1 MTVPAAVAPF
11 IGDPIAW
18 RRHKIDV
25 LKGKICFGGLDL
37 GVVNDFTCLAL
48 FFPKQAGVP
57 TAVLLLWAWVPA
69 NVDYHTVLKERYGYD
84 DWVRGEFVKLT
95 PGERTD
101 YAIVRDDILALDAR
115 FHIQELAFD
124 KAYATQIVQELTAG
138 SVTMVEHGQGTYAM
152 TYPIKEFQ
160 RQIVGRD
167 FLHGQNPLLTFMV
180 DNLVVK
186 SDGKGN
192 LCCVKPD
199 NPNSPRKID
208 GAVASI
214 MAIGRASANPGAT
227 AAAPRFLF
235 I

>member
-1 MTVPAAVAPF
+1 MADSSLCV
-11 IGDPIAW
+11 GDPAAW
-18 RRHKIDV
+18 RRHKISV
-25 LKGKICFGGLDL
+25 LRGKVCFGGLDL
-37 GVVNDFTCLAL
+37 GVVNDFTCFAL

-57 TAVLLLWAWVPA
+57 VAVLLLWSWVPED
-69 NVDYHTVLKERYGYD
+69 VDYHLILKERYGYH
-84 DWVRGEFVKLT
+84 DWVSGEFVKLT
-95 PGERTD
+95 PGQRTD
-101 YAIVRDDILALDAR
+101 YAIVRDDILELDKQFR
-115 FHIQELAFD
+115 IEELAFD
-124 KAYATQIVQELTAG
+124 PAYATQIVQELTAG
-138 SVTMVEHGQGTYAM
+138 GVNTVEHRQGTYSM

-167 FLHGQNPLLTFMV
+167 FVHGANPLLTFMV

-192 LCCVKPD
+192 LSCVKPD

-214 MAIGRASANPGAT
+214 MAIGRSAANPNAGGET
-227 AAAPRFLF
+227 GKVLF